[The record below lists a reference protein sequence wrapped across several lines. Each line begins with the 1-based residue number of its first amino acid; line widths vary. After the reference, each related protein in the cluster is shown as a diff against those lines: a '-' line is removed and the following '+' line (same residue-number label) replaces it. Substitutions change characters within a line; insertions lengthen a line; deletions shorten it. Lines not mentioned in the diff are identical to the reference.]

1 MLLSALRKTL
11 PCLSQN
17 DLWLAHGF
25 EQRMDVSGAR
35 LGGNPAAAQR
45 HLPLEFRAIANYVNG
60 AHLAGTNRYQHLRT
74 NQIGFIP
81 VAITVQEIADIL
93 QISKTKAYDL
103 CKNPEFRI
111 IRLGRTIRVSKAS
124 FDEWLNNLL

>member
-1 MLLSALRKTL
+1 MSALDDKISESGS
-11 PCLSQN
+11 CSSQT
-17 DLWLAHGF
+17 HR
-25 EQRMDVSGAR
+25 EKK
-35 LGGNPAAAQR
+35 
-45 HLPLEFRAIANYVNG
+45 NYS
-60 AHLAGTNRYQHLRT
+60 
-74 NQIGFIP
+74 
-81 VAITVQEIADIL
+81 VQEIADIL

>member
-1 MLLSALRKTL
+1 MSALDDKISESGSCSSQTHREKKTY
-11 PCLSQN
+11 S
-17 DLWLAHGF
+17 
-25 EQRMDVSGAR
+25 
-35 LGGNPAAAQR
+35 
-45 HLPLEFRAIANYVNG
+45 
-60 AHLAGTNRYQHLRT
+60 
-74 NQIGFIP
+74 
-81 VAITVQEIADIL
+81 VQEIVDIL

>member
-1 MLLSALRKTL
+1 MSALDDKISESGSCSSQTHREKKTY
-11 PCLSQN
+11 S
-17 DLWLAHGF
+17 
-25 EQRMDVSGAR
+25 
-35 LGGNPAAAQR
+35 
-45 HLPLEFRAIANYVNG
+45 
-60 AHLAGTNRYQHLRT
+60 
-74 NQIGFIP
+74 
-81 VAITVQEIADIL
+81 VQEIAYIL

>member
-1 MLLSALRKTL
+1 MSALDDKISESRSCSSQTHREKKTY
-11 PCLSQN
+11 S
-17 DLWLAHGF
+17 
-25 EQRMDVSGAR
+25 
-35 LGGNPAAAQR
+35 
-45 HLPLEFRAIANYVNG
+45 
-60 AHLAGTNRYQHLRT
+60 
-74 NQIGFIP
+74 
-81 VAITVQEIADIL
+81 VQEIADIL